1 MPTPQRREPARA
13 PSFLPYLGGAR
24 TPHNDAHAR
33 GVLRV
38 IQRTLAS
45 RIDSKLRRRMSTPTL
60 RPSASAAAA
69 RLGVSVEALRFH
81 EPHGLVA
88 PARMSAG
95 YRAVRPFTRARQP
108 AAVG

>member
-1 MPTPQRREPARA
+1 
-13 PSFLPYLGGAR
+13 
-24 TPHNDAHAR
+24 
-33 GVLRV
+33 
-38 IQRTLAS
+38 
-45 RIDSKLRRRMSTPTL
+45 MSTPTL

-69 RLGVSVEALRFH
+69 RLGVSVEALGFH

>member
-1 MPTPQRREPARA
+1 
-13 PSFLPYLGGAR
+13 
-24 TPHNDAHAR
+24 
-33 GVLRV
+33 
-38 IQRTLAS
+38 
-45 RIDSKLRRRMSTPTL
+45 MSTPTL

-95 YRAVRPFTRARQP
+95 
-108 AAVG
+108 